1 MQVAANISLSS
12 IRMVDEIAADLASRA
27 ARLLDEGNYLEVRI
41 PLKLISNK
49 LLELISTL
57 VMLSVGFS

>member
-1 MQVAANISLSS
+1 
-12 IRMVDEIAADLASRA
+12 MVDEIAADLASRA